1 MINTTDLD
9 RADSIAFKAAEQHT
23 TDSIA
28 YRNSVPGLEWAKL
41 KDTFVRARIQHYNL
55 IRFDEI

>member
-9 RADSIAFKAAEQHT
+9 RADGISLEAAEQHT

-28 YRNSVPGLEWAKL
+28 YRNSVPRFERAKL
-41 KDTFVRARIQHYNL
+41 KDAFAVARIQHYHL
-55 IRFDEI
+55 VRFDEI